1 MTAILFAQAGEKLLL
16 AEKILAVVGGAVMGG
31 LVVGL
36 LTQLLTRAFT
46 TQKLPRWP
54 LLTVRLLG
62 AVIGGW
68 LVALWVLGGGGAGFG
83 GAGGWGLGSGPGQG
97 EGEKTVEVGKKN
109 SEGKKNGGEAKTLA
123 GETMRIEV
131 LGRAT
136 LSEADIQAGRWYR
149 IDTDEGSRLLTFKEV
164 QETIKNRQKEQPPLR
179 RIEMVLYK
187 DSPDE
192 HVPLVSQLRMWASDL
207 SGGKMKVDIS
217 QPDAD
222 APKK

>member
-1 MTAILFAQAGEKLLL
+1 MTAIVLAQAGAKILL
-16 AEKILAVVGGAVMGG
+16 AEKILAAVGGAVVGG
-31 LVVGL
+31 LLVGL

-68 LVALWVLGGGGAGFG
+68 LVALWVLGGGGPGFG

-97 EGEKTVEVGKKN
+97 EGEKAAEVSKKDGDGKKN
-109 SEGKKNGGEAKTLA
+109 DGENKTPTD
-123 GETMRIEV
+123 ETMRIEV
-131 LGRAT
+131 LGRGA
-136 LSEADIQAGRWYR
+136 LSESDIRAERWYR
-149 IDTDEGSRLLTFKEV
+149 IETDEGWRLLTFAEVKEA
-164 QETIKNRQKEQPPLR
+164 IKNRQQEQTPLR
-179 RIEMVLYK
+179 RIEMVLYN

-192 HVPLVSQLRMWASDL
+192 RVLVVSQLRTWAADL
-207 SGGKMKVDIS
+207 NGGKMKVDIS

-222 APKK
+222 APRK

>member
-1 MTAILFAQAGEKLLL
+1 MTTDSVV
-16 AEKILAVVGGAVMGG
+16 KILAVIGGGVVGGLG
-31 LVVGL
+31 LGL
-36 LTQLLTRAFT
+36 LTKLLVRALT
-46 TQKLPRWP
+46 TKKLPHWSYLLVRVLSGVICAWIVYVGLSGKDGWHIGWP
-54 LLTVRLLG
+54 
-62 AVIGGW
+62 
-68 LVALWVLGGGGAGFG
+68 GGAGP
-83 GAGGWGLGSGPGQG
+83 GSGSRQG
-97 EGEKTVEVGKKN
+97 AAENAVEVGKKN

-164 QETIKNRQKEQPPLR
+164 QETIKNRQKDQPPLR

-222 APKK
+222 APRK